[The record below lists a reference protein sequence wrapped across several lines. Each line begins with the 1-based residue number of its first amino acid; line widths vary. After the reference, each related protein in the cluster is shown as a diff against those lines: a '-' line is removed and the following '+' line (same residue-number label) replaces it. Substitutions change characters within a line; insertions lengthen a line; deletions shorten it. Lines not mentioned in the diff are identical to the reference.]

1 VATLSD
7 TLATLQQALRPK
19 TGMQRIP
26 FPTEIYEHPSLPLSA
41 KKLLNLM
48 VEQAPKDARTETP
61 LVSTPGLLPYIVVGS
76 GPILA
81 MNDEM
86 PGTIY
91 VVSGTKF
98 YRVTFTAGTL
108 RTEATPLTTPIVTLL
123 GDVGTAD
130 AGTSPWNSF
139 CTIAAGP
146 TACVVCV
153 APRAYTCTHTGTL
166 NQITDPDFPGA
177 SSVCYVDGYFAF
189 SSLGDTAQWF
199 ISRLLDPSSFDAL
212 DFVFSDAMP
221 NVIRRVVSHREQV
234 WTIGENGF
242 EVWYNAG
249 SSGLETTPGV
259 SFFPFR
265 RMAGGVVPIGTGSPL
280 AVCKADQSL
289 FWMGLDGI
297 VYRSNGYTPKRISTH
312 AIEAIIAGASVSLDA
327 VTHAYRGHW
336 FYCLTTLDHRT
347 LVYDVATDKWH
358 ERSTS
363 TDGIGPWKAWMA
375 ATDNN
380 SLHLFGDR
388 VSGQLYTLGMQA
400 ADAGVIVIRQAVLPP
415 LWAGTKRAFCSRIEI
430 EMEVGG
436 ASVAGPVTLDWSD
449 DGSRTWKPART
460 LAAGIIGDTRK
471 RVFTTRLGSFRQR
484 TFRLS
489 VHGLCRFYAM
499 DADISPGND

>member
-1 VATLSD
+1 MSD
-7 TLATLQQALRPK
+7 TITALTQALKPK
-19 TGMQRIP
+19 TGMRRIP
-26 FPTEIYEHPSLPLSA
+26 FPTEIYEHPSLPLTA
-41 KKLLNLM
+41 KKLLNMM

-61 LVSTPGLLPYIVVGS
+61 LVSTPGLAAYVTVGT

-81 MNDEM
+81 MNDEQ
-86 PGTIY
+86 PGMIY

-108 RTEATPLTTPIVTLL
+108 MTEATPFATPVVTLL
-123 GDVGTAD
+123 GDVGTPN

-139 CTIAAGP
+139 VTIAAGP
-146 TACVVCV
+146 TAAVVVV
-153 APRAYTCTHTGTL
+153 APRAYTCTHTGMP
-166 NQITDPDFPGA
+166 NEITDPDWPGA
-177 SSVCYVDGYFAF
+177 TSVCYVDGYFAF

-199 ISRLLDPSSFDAL
+199 ISRLLDPLSFDAL

-221 NVIRRVVSHREQV
+221 NVIRRVISHRGQL

-242 EVWYNAG
+242 EVFYNAG
-249 SSGLETTPGV
+249 SSGLETTPGT

-280 AVCKADQSL
+280 SVCKADESV

-297 VYRSNGYTPKRISTH
+297 VYRSNGYKPKRISTH
-312 AIEAIIAGASVSLDA
+312 AIEAIIQGNAVSLDA

-347 LVYDVATDKWH
+347 LVYDVATEKWH

-363 TDGIGPWKAWMA
+363 TDGNAPWAAWMA
-375 ATDNN
+375 AADNN
-380 SLHLFGDR
+380 SLHLYGDR
-388 VSGQLYTLGMQA
+388 VSGQLYVLFMQA
-400 ADAGVIVIRQAVLPP
+400 ADAGVTVIRQATLPP
-415 LWAGTKRAFCSRIEI
+415 LWADTNRAFCARAEV

-436 ASVAGPVTLDWSD
+436 ATVAGPVDLDWSD
-449 DGSRTWKPART
+449 DGARNWKPART
-460 LAAGIIGDTRK
+460 LETGVSGETRK

-484 TFRLS
+484 TFRLTS
-489 VHGLCRFYAM
+489 HGLTRWYAF
-499 DADISPGND
+499 DADIAPGAT